1 MIALNE
7 LQGLKSANR
16 AAMELIVPLLA
27 PFAPHIA
34 EECWHILGHEES
46 VVDAAWPA
54 WDEEALREDSVKYPV
69 SFNGKTRYMIEAPAG
84 ASKEEV
90 EKIALSDAMAEKWL
104 QGKAPKKVIVVPGR
118 IVNVVV

>member
-1 MIALNE
+1 
-7 LQGLKSANR
+7 
-16 AAMELIVPLLA
+16 
-27 PFAPHIA
+27 
-34 EECWHILGHEES
+34 
-46 VVDAAWPA
+46 
-54 WDEEALREDSVKYPV
+54 VKYPV